1 MWMNS
6 ERGYGP
12 VFEEHGGLDAAAFD
26 KLSSL
31 LRYVQGDNSD
41 RRPTRLCVKRLQALS
56 TRFFIW
62 LFRHQLRVVVER
74 LGKSGCSNGARVIV
88 EKPFGRD
95 GASARE
101 LNRILLGALEERA
114 IFRLDHFL
122 GKGPVHNMVY
132 FRFGNAV
139 LEPLWNR
146 NHVESVQITMA
157 ETLEFKAGARST
169 RRPAPIRDVIQNHL
183 FQILAILAMDAP
195 ARLDTESIR
204 DEKVKASSPSRPWRR
219 GTSSAAS
226 FGITSKRRE

>member
-1 MWMNS
+1 
-6 ERGYGP
+6 
-12 VFEEHGGLDAAAFD
+12 
-26 KLSSL
+26 
-31 LRYVQGDNSD
+31 
-41 RRPTRLCVKRLQALS
+41 
-56 TRFFIW
+56 
-62 LFRHQLRVVVER
+62 
-74 LGKSGCSNGARVIV
+74 VIV

-101 LNRILLGALEERA
+101 LNRILLGAFEEKA

-157 ETLEFKAGARST
+157 EDFGVQGRGAFYEET
-169 RRPAPIRDVIQNHL
+169 GAIRDVIQNHL
-183 FQILAILAMDAP
+183 FQILAILAMEPP

-204 DEKVKASSPSRPWRR
+204 DERVKALKSIPPLETRNLVR
-219 GTSSAAS
+219 GQ
-226 FGITSKRRE
+226 FRG